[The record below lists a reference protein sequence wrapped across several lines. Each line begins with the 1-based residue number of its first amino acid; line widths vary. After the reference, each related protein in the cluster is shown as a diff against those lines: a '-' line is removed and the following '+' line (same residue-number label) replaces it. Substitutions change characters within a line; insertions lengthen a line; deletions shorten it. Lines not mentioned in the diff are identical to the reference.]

1 LSRECEGGTAVSEA
15 ARKSSILLRD
25 IMMSLELVEKVV
37 EKAVDEWQHDWSI
50 DVPLHQYLGW
60 EYSDY
65 VRWVETGELPLD

>member
-1 LSRECEGGTAVSEA
+1 MKSCECEGGTAVSEA

-25 IMMSLELVEKVV
+25 IMITLELV

-50 DVPLHQYLGW
+50 DVPLHQFLGW

-65 VRWVETGELPLD
+65 VRWVETGELPLV

>member
-1 LSRECEGGTAVSEA
+1 VSVVDRTAVSEA

-25 IMMSLELVEKVV
+25 IMMSLEAL

>member
-1 LSRECEGGTAVSEA
+1 MSVVDRTAVSEA

-25 IMMSLELVEKVV
+25 IMITLELVK
-37 EKAVDEWQHDWSI
+37 KAVDEWQHDWSI

>member
-1 LSRECEGGTAVSEA
+1 MSVVDRTAVSEA

-25 IMMSLELVEKVV
+25 IMVTLEAL

>member
-1 LSRECEGGTAVSEA
+1 VSVVDRTAVSEA
-15 ARKSSILLRD
+15 ASKSSILLRD
-25 IMMSLELVEKVV
+25 IMVTLELV

>member
-1 LSRECEGGTAVSEA
+1 
-15 ARKSSILLRD
+15 
-25 IMMSLELVEKVV
+25 MMSLEAL

>member
-1 LSRECEGGTAVSEA
+1 MSRECEGGTAVSEA

-25 IMMSLELVEKVV
+25 IMITLELV

-50 DVPLHQYLGW
+50 DVPLHQFLGW

-65 VRWVETGELPLD
+65 VRWVETGELPLV